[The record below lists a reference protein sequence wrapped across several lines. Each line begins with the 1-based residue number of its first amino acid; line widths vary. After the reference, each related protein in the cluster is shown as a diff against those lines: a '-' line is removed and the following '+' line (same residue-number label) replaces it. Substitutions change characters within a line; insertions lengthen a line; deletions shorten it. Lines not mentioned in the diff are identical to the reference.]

1 MIFHIIYLLFTLII
15 YTHGSS
21 ALQNVALNKPAYM
34 PSQENAARVPGN
46 AVDGVFSTPGSSDQQ
61 CITTDNDGN
70 PAPWWKADLL
80 QTYLI
85 TSVLIQT
92 SGMVFIFFSHMN
104 IHAVFV

>member
-1 MIFHIIYLLFTLII
+1 MFTLII